1 MTSSL
6 DATALA
12 AFQNDAS
19 AYSKEFMKSKK
30 DPMNSWALPFVTGH
44 KYRMFWDIGQ
54 LNWTNMRVEVSRMW

>member
-12 AFQNDAS
+12 AFQNDAT
-19 AYSKEFMKSKK
+19 AYSVEFFKSKK
-30 DPMNSWALPFVTGH
+30 DPTNSWALPFVTGH
-44 KYRMFWDIGQ
+44 KYRMYWDKGQ